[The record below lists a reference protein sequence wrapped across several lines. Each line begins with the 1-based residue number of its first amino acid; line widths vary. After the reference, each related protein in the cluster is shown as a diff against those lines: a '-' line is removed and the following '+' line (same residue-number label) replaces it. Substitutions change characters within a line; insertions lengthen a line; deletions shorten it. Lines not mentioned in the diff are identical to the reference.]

1 MLCTFGKI
9 SIWMQKKNSSLSNTL
24 LSSFWT
30 RRSLMTVV
38 MPFTFRGPSNWCLHV
53 CEFSIVMTE
62 WWWKKNH
69 WIRFF
74 SYLCFFCHSSCNC
87 SAISLLTNPLLI
99 NSVATNS
106 HKWEKLW
113 ASKSTNTIP
122 SCKHFLSSN
131 HPENVGVEMCGLDH
145 RFPSGSTVSQNLIQR
160 EVSVHSFLR
169 FLLLLRFSN
178 YVGMYLVTGNFL
190 PTLVGRDC

>member
-1 MLCTFGKI
+1 MEKI
-9 SIWMQKKNSSLSNTL
+9 NKSLNQ
-24 LSSFWT
+24 
-30 RRSLMTVV
+30 
-38 MPFTFRGPSNWCLHV
+38 
-53 CEFSIVMTE
+53 IV
-62 WWWKKNH
+62 
-69 WIRFF
+69 

-106 HKWEKLW
+106 HKWEKLR
-113 ASKSTNTIP
+113 ASKSTKTIP

-131 HPENVGVEMCGLDH
+131 HPENVGVEICGLDH

-169 FLLLLRFSN
+169 FYFSISN
-178 YVGMYLVTGNFL
+178 FMYYYVVNESEMY
-190 PTLVGRDC
+190 

>member
-1 MLCTFGKI
+1 M
-9 SIWMQKKNSSLSNTL
+9 KKK
-24 LSSFWT
+24 
-30 RRSLMTVV
+30 
-38 MPFTFRGPSNWCLHV
+38 FT
-53 CEFSIVMTE
+53 ETD
-62 WWWKKNH
+62 
-69 WIRFF
+69 FF

-131 HPENVGVEMCGLDH
+131 HPENVGVEICGLDH

-190 PTLVGRDC
+190 PTLVGRDCKSTYLITVFRIFLQYQEFGENLFL